1 MKRLWLALVPCWLGC
16 TAVIG
21 GDGAGGPLGGSG
33 AAAGGEGSGAS
44 AAGGTDPG
52 VAVLPGGVTLEGKPV
67 YYRVVRLTHQQW
79 ENAARDLLK
88 LPAAPGLS
96 TGFSPDPPDVKFR
109 NNERALDVTSV
120 LRTDYQRAAE
130 KLAEQVTSDAA
141 ALGRLGAAGD
151 SVGLIRSLGHAAYR
165 RPLSSEEEARYAAL
179 FAKGPMLFGSG
190 QDFADGA
197 RLVIEAVLQSPGF
210 LYRIELGEKGA
221 RLAAGELLTKL
232 AFLLTDAPPS
242 ADLLAQ
248 AEAGGLSNEAQIAQ
262 VAAQLLDDAAARGV
276 LERFH
281 TQLFGLDRYTSILK
295 DVSAFPDYS
304 EELNLAL
311 RQADVRFFA
320 RIFESG
326 QGVRDILTSRL
337 AFVNAATAPYYGLSA
352 SGAELSE
359 VMLDESRPGF
369 LTRLGFLAYNATLRD
384 PDPIHRG
391 VDINNRVLCG
401 KLEPP
406 VGEIPRLPPFMPGQT
421 NRERVVAHT
430 EQGICVGCHGSIINP
445 LGFAFE
451 GFDAMGRARS
461 TDNGKPVDTSGQ
473 YAFGDSIKPFQGAR
487 ELAALLSESE
497 RAHGCY
503 QANLAEF
510 ALARDL
516 AGGDGALVTELLD
529 KSLTARLS
537 LRDSLLALIQSREFT
552 TALGG
557 AP

>member
-1 MKRLWLALVPCWLGC
+1 MKRLWLALIPCWLGC
-16 TAVIG
+16 TAVVD
-21 GDGAGGPLGGSG
+21 GDGAGGPPGASGGS
-33 AAAGGEGSGAS
+33 AATGGGPS

-52 VAVLPGGVTLEGKPV
+52 VATLPGGITLEGKPV
-67 YYRVVRLTHQQW
+67 YHRVVRLTHLQW

-88 LPAAPGLS
+88 LPAVPGLS
-96 TGFSPDPPDVKFR
+96 TGFSPDPPDVKFG
-109 NNERALDVTSV
+109 NNERALYVTSV

-130 KLAEQVTSDAA
+130 KLAEQVTSDEA
-141 ALGRLGAAGD
+141 ALGRLGAPGD

-165 RPLSSEEEARYAAL
+165 RPLSSEEEARYVAL
-179 FAKGPMLFGSG
+179 FAKGPALYGSG
-190 QDFADGA
+190 QAFADGA

-210 LYRIELGEKGA
+210 LYRIELAEKGA

-242 ADLLAQ
+242 ADLLGQ
-248 AEAGGLSNEAQIAQ
+248 AEAGGLSNEAQVAQ

-281 TQLFGLDRYTSILK
+281 TQLFGLDRYASILK
-295 DVSAFPDYS
+295 DVSQFPDYS

-311 RQADVRFFA
+311 RQADVRFFD

-352 SGAELSE
+352 SGSELSE

-406 VGEIPRLPPFMPGQT
+406 VGEIPPLPAFMPGQT
-421 NRERVVAHT
+421 NRERVAAHT
-430 EQGICVGCHGSIINP
+430 EKGVCAGCHGTIINP

-461 TDNGKPVDTSGQ
+461 TDNGKPVDASGQ
-473 YAFGDSIKPFQGAR
+473 YAFGSGTKPFQGAA

-516 AGGDGALVTELLD
+516 AGGDGALVTELLA
-529 KSLTARLS
+529 KSLSSRLS
-537 LRDSLLALIQSREFT
+537 LHDSLLALVQSQEFT

>member
-1 MKRLWLALVPCWLGC
+1 
-16 TAVIG
+16 
-21 GDGAGGPLGGSG
+21 
-33 AAAGGEGSGAS
+33 
-44 AAGGTDPG
+44 
-52 VAVLPGGVTLEGKPV
+52 
-67 YYRVVRLTHQQW
+67 VVRLTHLQW

-96 TGFSPDPPDVKFR
+96 EGFSPDPPDGKFD
-109 NNERALDVTSV
+109 NNEQALYVTGG
-120 LRTDYQRAAE
+120 LWTDYQRAAE
-130 KLAEQVTSDAA
+130 KLAEQVSADGA
-141 ALGRLGAAGD
+141 ALARLGAAGD
-151 SVGLIRSLGHAAYR
+151 SAALIRSLGHAAYR
-165 RPLSSEEEARYAAL
+165 RPLSGEEEARYAAL
-179 FAKGPMLFGSG
+179 FAKGPSLFGSG
-190 QDFADGA
+190 DDFADGA
-197 RLVIEAVLQSPGF
+197 RLVIQALLQAPGF

-221 RLAAGELLTKL
+221 RLPAGELLTKL

-242 ADLLAQ
+242 AELLAR
-248 AEAGGLSNEAQIAQ
+248 AETGGLSSEAQVAEI
-262 VAAQLLDDAAARGV
+262 AAQLLADAAARGV

-281 TQLFGLDRYTSILK
+281 TQLFGLDRYASILK
-295 DVSAFPDYS
+295 DPTQFPDYS
-304 EELNLAL
+304 EELNVAL
-311 RQADVRFFA
+311 RQADVRFFQ

-337 AFVNAATAPYYGLSA
+337 GFVNAATAPYYGLSA
-352 SGAELSE
+352 SGSELSE

-406 VGEIPRLPPFMPGQT
+406 VGEIPPLPPFMPGQT
-421 NRERVVAHT
+421 NRERVAAHT
-430 EQGICVGCHGSIINP
+430 GQGICAGCHGTIINP

-461 TDNGKPVDTSGQ
+461 TDNGKPVDTTGQ
-473 YAFGDSIKPFQGAR
+473 YAFGDVDKPFQGAA
-487 ELAALLSESE
+487 ELAVLLSESE

-503 QANLAEF
+503 QANLAEY

-516 AGGDGALVTELLD
+516 AGGDGALVSDLLA

-537 LRDSLLALIQSREFT
+537 LHDSLLALVQSREFT